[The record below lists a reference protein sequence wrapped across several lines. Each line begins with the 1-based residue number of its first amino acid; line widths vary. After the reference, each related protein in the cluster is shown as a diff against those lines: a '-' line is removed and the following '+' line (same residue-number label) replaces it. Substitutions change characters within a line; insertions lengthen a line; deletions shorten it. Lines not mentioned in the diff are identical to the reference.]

1 MERPKRRTL
10 TSPGLGGVSELRVK
24 VADAPVSGLRARQGE
39 SSEVEPVALDLAPPV
54 SEFFP
59 VSQPPASQPP
69 ASQPAPSSE
78 RTSRRPRGSRRPVRV
93 DDFGEAAVAIAA
105 NAVRASAP
113 KIVSTREEL
122 GAAPLDHR
130 DAFVL
135 SLIDGMTSV
144 QGLIDLAGMPEQDFN
159 AILERLV
166 RLGIVSLL

>member
-1 MERPKRRTL
+1 MEQPKRRTL
-10 TSPGLGGVSELRVK
+10 TSPGLGGVSGLRVK
-24 VADAPVSGLRARQGE
+24 ATDPPVSGLRERHEE
-39 SSEVEPVALDLAPPV
+39 SSAAPLVAIDLAA
-54 SEFFP
+54 P
-59 VSQPPASQPP
+59 VSQAPVSQAPVSQAP
-69 ASQPAPSSE
+69 VSQPAPSSE
-78 RTSRRPRGSRRPVRV
+78 RSSRRPRGSRRPVRV

-105 NAVRASAP
+105 KAVRASAP
-113 KIVSTREEL
+113 KIVSTRQEL

-144 QGLIDLAGMPEQDFN
+144 QALIDLAGMPEQDFN